1 MNYFSGLNYAF
12 EYYVGI
18 PLSLVLIPL
27 IAGLVILILS
37 KENRF
42 KRALISFFVMLV
54 IVGVVVLPGF
64 FARRSAERN
73 ELRVACEEQ
82 RQADI
87 DRVRQLQETNP
98 DSLKN
103 VYNPPP
109 CNF

>member
-27 IAGLVILILS
+27 FAGLVVLVVS
-37 KENRF
+37 KKNRV
-42 KRALISFFVMLV
+42 KQALISLFVMLA

-64 FARRSAERN
+64 FSRRSAERN
-73 ELRVACEEQ
+73 EHRAACEEQ

-87 DRVRQLQETNP
+87 ERVRQLQETDP
-98 DSLKN
+98 GSLKN

-109 CNF
+109 CDF